1 MLNPPSTR
9 VQVKHVYCTESAPH
23 IIESWTPVWE
33 PVKPRPFPLIPVRT
47 LSQFPSR
54 SLKDSPHFEMLKNLK
69 AVENEIWVQGRRA
82 EAECEIMQLT
92 VGSVTEMGL

>member
-1 MLNPPSTR
+1 MGTGQTQALSFDSR
-9 VQVKHVYCTESAPH
+9 AH
-23 IIESWTPVWE
+23 
-33 PVKPRPFPLIPVRT
+33 T

-54 SLKDSPHFEMLKNLK
+54 SLKDSPHFEKLKNVK

-82 EAECEIMQLT
+82 EAGCEIMQLT